1 MYENDP
7 DYEDFLGDESMNV
20 LTRSNSDRFEEELTR
35 PKIEVWPDDDWAQW
49 VSSHDENRR
58 TLICNL
64 PSMKSSPFC
73 AMGYH

>member
-1 MYENDP
+1 MYENDT
-7 DYEDFLGDESMNV
+7 DYKDFLGSENMNLLTESNGE
-20 LTRSNSDRFEEELTR
+20 RIEEELSR
-35 PKIEVWPDDDWAQW
+35 PKIEIWPDDDWAQW
-49 VSSHDENRR
+49 VSSHDERRR